1 MSISLG
7 ASSSVET
14 TAGSAT
20 RQTSSAQPSAVSSGT
35 VSLSTVSLNTVQS
48 NIEPVSTIQQLATAP
63 VIMQTD
69 GNAFGR
75 YWRKVWLMM
84 AKDLR
89 IEWRAKEIIMVMV
102 AFSALAVIIF
112 GIAFDLRVPRAE
124 MVAPGVLWGVLL
136 FSGIL
141 GLNRSFSAE
150 ADHQTLMALLLA
162 PLDRTALYLGKLLA
176 NLLFLV
182 AMTAILLPMILF
194 IFDVNLF
201 RLWILLALLLG
212 IIGYVGVGTL
222 FAALTANLRARESM
236 LPILLLPVMAPVF
249 MAGIKITEG
258 VLDGRT
264 WPDFQNWMGM
274 LVAFDLIFLTTAFLV
289 FDLIWEDV

>member
-1 MSISLG
+1 M
-7 ASSSVET
+7 
-14 TAGSAT
+14 
-20 RQTSSAQPSAVSSGT
+20 
-35 VSLSTVSLNTVQS
+35 
-48 NIEPVSTIQQLATAP
+48 STIQQLATAP